1 MIVQKVQ
8 NDEVQAGT
16 QLPRCTA
23 NTYRM
28 HRATRGQHDACLPRV
43 NAGRAPA
50 QRKCSLDR
58 GVYTPKK
65 THLSTLQSSS
75 RGQVPPL
82 GPVRNGCRYTA
93 YEISGTQRVLRV
105 PRAAVPSI
113 NLQRR
118 IVARQI
124 SPLVDLTL

>member
-1 MIVQKVQ
+1 MII
-8 NDEVQAGT
+8 
-16 QLPRCTA
+16 
-23 NTYRM
+23 
-28 HRATRGQHDACLPRV
+28 PRV
-43 NAGRAPA
+43 GAATGERPGGVVGTDH
-50 QRKCSLDR
+50 SR